1 MQTTQ
6 EKETATGLLYALA
19 CYSFWGFSPIYFK
32 LVNYV
37 PSMEVLGHR
46 VVWSALM
53 LAALLWLRRRWGEF
67 GRVIRDFREMRWLLV
82 SAVLITFNWGTYI
95 YTVQSGQILEASLGY
110 YINPLVSVLLGVL
123 FLNEQMRRWQFVSL
137 ALATVAT
144 LYLALDFG
152 EVPWLALMLA
162 FSFGFYGL
170 VRKMAPAAPLV
181 GLFVETLLVA
191 PLALLY
197 LGWLAGEG
205 SGHFAAHG
213 WYTDLMLVAAG
224 LVTMLPLLWFT
235 NAAKR
240 LRLATIGFFQYLAP
254 TLQLLLAVMF
264 YGEVFTRTH
273 AVTFALIWTALGIY
287 SLDAWRVHRRLRK
300 LRNTAAIAE

>member
-1 MQTTQ
+1 MSMTSQHDKEATT
-6 EKETATGLLYALA
+6 GVLYALA

-32 LVNYV
+32 LVNHV

-46 VVWSALM
+46 IVWSVLM
-53 LAALLWLRRRWGEF
+53 LAGLLWLRRRWGEF
-67 GRVIRDFREMRWLLV
+67 ARVVRDFQEMRWLLV
-82 SAVLITFNWGTYI
+82 SAVLISFNWGTYI

-123 FLNEQMRRWQFVSL
+123 FLGETMRRWQMVSL
-137 ALATVAT
+137 TLATVAT

-152 EVPWLALMLA
+152 QVPWLALMLA

-181 GLFVETLLVA
+181 GLFVETLMVA

-197 LGWLAGEG
+197 LAWLDIDGV
-205 SGHFAAHG
+205 GHFGAEG
-213 WYTDLMLVAAG
+213 WYTNLMLVAAG

-254 TLQLLLAVMF
+254 SLQLVLAVIF
-264 YGEVFTRTH
+264 YDEVFTPTH
-273 AVTFALIWTALGIY
+273 AITFAMIWTALAIY
-287 SLDAWRVHRRLRK
+287 STDAWRAHRRLRR
-300 LRNTAAIAE
+300 LRDA